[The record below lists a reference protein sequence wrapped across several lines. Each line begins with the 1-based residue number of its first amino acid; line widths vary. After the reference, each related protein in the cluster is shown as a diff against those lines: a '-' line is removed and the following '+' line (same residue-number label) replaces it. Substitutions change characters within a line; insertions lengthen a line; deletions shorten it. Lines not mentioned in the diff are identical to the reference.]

1 MIPNGPIYSHFSLVY
16 IFLHCIRTSMLWL
29 LKRVPDFGFPWSPAH
44 PDNRR
49 QSIALPGTTSCFLL
63 LCLDRTMT
71 WDKKNALRCL
81 SPDQISCLIF
91 EHKPVYHSMEM
102 KFTLWYVKYLVQENR
117 MRADSSAANSEGIWC
132 FTAVKRYSLM
142 VIQQN
147 RIYFQIRVP
156 MAITYMIGGMYL
168 HTRYIQ

>member
-1 MIPNGPIYSHFSLVY
+1 MIPNGAIYSHFALIY

-29 LKRVPDFGFPWSPAH
+29 LKRVFGFPWSPAH

-71 WDKKNALRCL
+71 WDKKNALSTWL

-91 EHKPVYHSMEM
+91 EHKPVYHSTEM
-102 KFTLWYVKYLVQENR
+102 IFTLWYCWNDIYTLICKISSSGEQDACR
-117 MRADSSAANSEGIWC
+117 HSAANSEGIWC
-132 FTAVKRYSLM
+132 FTAVKRYS
-142 VIQQN
+142 
-147 RIYFQIRVP
+147 R
-156 MAITYMIGGMYL
+156 
-168 HTRYIQ
+168 